1 MENTLSVSEVSEL
14 VCTRISHDLI
24 GNIGAVSNAVELL
37 EEGDMDFMDD
47 IRSIL
52 KVSSGVLT
60 ARLKFFRMAFGVDNA
75 NLEKLDLVEKTTA
88 DYLKTLGNV
97 NYPISLTMR
106 LSNWQLSKMAMLAV
120 MILADTFIKGGNIE
134 VREETGRLLILA
146 AAVLF
151 YIPLVANRSAEK
163 ISAVAAAVNGK
174 LIERTAQYAP
184 VFYLQELLS
193 KFKLKLNIIEDKG
206 FGLSIE

>member
-1 MENTLSVSEVSEL
+1 MENTLSVSEISEL

-146 AAVLF
+146 AGE
-151 YIPLVANRSAEK
+151 NRK
-163 ISAVAAAVNGK
+163 N
-174 LIERTAQYAP
+174 RRRCRRR
-184 VFYLQELLS
+184 
-193 KFKLKLNIIEDKG
+193 
-206 FGLSIE
+206 

>member
-1 MENTLSVSEVSEL
+1 MENTLSVSEISEL

-146 AAVLF
+146 AGE
-151 YIPLVANRSAEK
+151 NRSAEK
-163 ISAVAAAVNGK
+163 ISAVAPAVNGK

>member
-1 MENTLSVSEVSEL
+1 MENTLSVSEISEL

-146 AAVLF
+146 AG
-151 YIPLVANRSAEK
+151 
-163 ISAVAAAVNGK
+163 AVAAAVNGK

>member
-1 MENTLSVSEVSEL
+1 MENTLSVSEISEL

-75 NLEKLDLVEKTTA
+75 ILEKLDLVEKTTA

-146 AAVLF
+146 AGEK
-151 YIPLVANRSAEK
+151 RSEK

>member
-1 MENTLSVSEVSEL
+1 MENTLSVSEISEL

-75 NLEKLDLVEKTTA
+75 NLEKLDLV

-146 AAVLF
+146 AGES
-151 YIPLVANRSAEK
+151 RSAEK
-163 ISAVAAAVNGK
+163 IGAVAAVVNGK

>member
-1 MENTLSVSEVSEL
+1 MENTLSVSEISEL

-146 AAVLF
+146 AGES
-151 YIPLVANRSAEK
+151 RSAEK
-163 ISAVAAAVNGK
+163 IGAVNGK

>member
-1 MENTLSVSEVSEL
+1 MENILSTEVTEL

-37 EEGDMDFMDD
+37 EEGDMDFMED

-60 ARLKFFRMAFGVDNA
+60 ARLKFFRMVFGMTNA
-75 NLEKLDLVEKTTA
+75 NLEKLDVVEKTTV
-88 DYLKTLGNV
+88 DYLRTLGNI
-97 NYPISLTMR
+97 NYPINLNMR
-106 LSNWQLSKMAMLAV
+106 LANWQLSRMSMLAV
-120 MILADTFIKGGNIE
+120 MILADIFIKGGSID
-134 VREETGRLLILA
+134 VKEETGRLVIMA
-146 AAVLF
+146 KGD
-151 YIPLVANRSAEK
+151 NRSVEK
-163 ISAVAAAVNGK
+163 MTQISDIVNEK

-184 VFYLQELLS
+184 VFYLMELLS
-193 KFKLKLNIIEDKG
+193 KFKLRLNIINTAG

>member
-1 MENTLSVSEVSEL
+1 MENILSASEISEL

-97 NYPISLTMR
+97 NYPIKLVMKLKS
-106 LSNWQLSKMAMLAV
+106 WQLSKMAMLSV

-146 AAVLF
+146 AGE
-151 YIPLVANRSAEK
+151 NRSIEK
-163 ISAVAAAVNGK
+163 IGIITDAVKGK

-184 VFYLQELLS
+184 MFYLQNLLNRL
-193 KFKLKLNIIEDKG
+193 KLKLGIIEDSG
-206 FGLSIE
+206 FGLYIE

>member
-1 MENTLSVSEVSEL
+1 MENTLSVSEISEL

-146 AAVLF
+146 AGE
-151 YIPLVANRSAEK
+151 NRSAEK
-163 ISAVAAAVNGK
+163 IGAAVNGK

>member
-1 MENTLSVSEVSEL
+1 MENILSTEVTEL

-37 EEGDMDFMDD
+37 EEGDMDFMED

-60 ARLKFFRMAFGVDNA
+60 ARLKFFRMAFGMSNT
-75 NLEKLDLVEKTTA
+75 NLEKLDLVEKTTV
-88 DYLKTLGNV
+88 DYLRTLGNI
-97 NYPISLTMR
+97 NYPINLNMR
-106 LSNWQLSKMAMLAV
+106 LANWQLSRMSMLAI
-120 MILADTFIKGGNIE
+120 MILADIFIKGGSIE
-134 VREETGRLLILA
+134 VREETGRLVIMATGDNL
-146 AAVLF
+146 
-151 YIPLVANRSAEK
+151 SSEK
-163 ISAVAAAVNGK
+163 MGIITDIVNEK

-184 VFYLQELLS
+184 VFYLMELLS
-193 KFKLKLNIIEDKG
+193 KFKLRLNIINTAG

>member
-1 MENTLSVSEVSEL
+1 MENILSTEVTEL

-37 EEGDMDFMDD
+37 EEGDMDFMED

-60 ARLKFFRMAFGVDNA
+60 ARLKFFRMVFGMTNA
-75 NLEKLDLVEKTTA
+75 NLEKLDVVEKTTV
-88 DYLKTLGNV
+88 DYLRTLGNI
-97 NYPISLTMR
+97 NYPINLNMR
-106 LSNWQLSKMAMLAV
+106 LANWQLSRMSMLAI
-120 MILADTFIKGGNIE
+120 MILADIFIKGGSIE
-134 VREETGRLLILA
+134 VREETGRLVIMATGDNL
-146 AAVLF
+146 
-151 YIPLVANRSAEK
+151 SSEK
-163 ISAVAAAVNGK
+163 MGIITDIVNEK

-184 VFYLQELLS
+184 VFYLMELLS
-193 KFKLKLNIIEDKG
+193 KFKLRLNIINTAG

>member
-1 MENTLSVSEVSEL
+1 MENTLSVSEISEL

-146 AAVLF
+146 AGE
-151 YIPLVANRSAEK
+151 NRSAEK
-163 ISAVAAAVNGK
+163 TPAVNGK

>member
-1 MENTLSVSEVSEL
+1 MENTLSVSEISEL

-75 NLEKLDLVEKTTA
+75 NLE
-88 DYLKTLGNV
+88 
-97 NYPISLTMR
+97 
-106 LSNWQLSKMAMLAV
+106 NWILSK
-120 MILADTFIKGGNIE
+120 K
-134 VREETGRLLILA
+134 RRLI
-146 AAVLF
+146 
-151 YIPLVANRSAEK
+151 I
-163 ISAVAAAVNGK
+163 
-174 LIERTAQYAP
+174 
-184 VFYLQELLS
+184 
-193 KFKLKLNIIEDKG
+193 LKLLAMSIIP
-206 FGLSIE
+206 SV

>member
-1 MENTLSVSEVSEL
+1 MENILSTEVTEL

-37 EEGDMDFMDD
+37 EEGDMEFMDD

-60 ARLKFFRMAFGVDNA
+60 ARLKFFRMAFGMSNT
-75 NLEKLDLVEKTTA
+75 NLEKLDLVEKTTV
-88 DYLKTLGNV
+88 DYLRTLGNI
-97 NYPISLTMR
+97 NYPINLNMR
-106 LSNWQLSKMAMLAV
+106 LANWQLSRMSMLAI
-120 MILADTFIKGGNIE
+120 MILADIFIKGGSIE
-134 VREETGRLLILA
+134 VREETGRLVIMATGDNL
-146 AAVLF
+146 
-151 YIPLVANRSAEK
+151 SSEK
-163 ISAVAAAVNGK
+163 MGIITDIVNEK

-184 VFYLQELLS
+184 VFYLMELLS
-193 KFKLKLNIIEDKG
+193 KFKLRLNIINTAG